1 MRGRT
6 AMNIVTAT
14 YSDLEKLEQ
23 LACFIWRESYT
34 QLLGENQ
41 VEYMLGRFQNAA
53 AFRQQMSENY
63 VYRILYDDGEM
74 IGYTASLSEGK
85 RIFLSKLYLK
95 KVYHGRGLG
104 KLMIEDVIGLYP
116 EARAIW
122 LTVNKHN
129 PSYYIYGHL
138 GFKTVDSVCTDIG
151 EGYFMDDYVMQR
163 EL

>member
-1 MRGRT
+1 
-6 AMNIVTAT
+6 MNIVTAT

-23 LACFIWRESYT
+23 LASFIWRESYT

-41 VEYMLGRFQNAA
+41 VEYMLGRFQNAR
-53 AFRQQMSENY
+53 AFRQQISENY
-63 VYRILYDDGEM
+63 VYRIMYDGGEM
-74 IGYTASLSEGK
+74 IGYTASVLEGE

-95 KVYHGRGLG
+95 KAYHGRGLG

-116 EARAIW
+116 QAKAIW

-129 PSYYIYGHL
+129 PSYDIYRHL
-138 GFKTVDSVCTDIG
+138 GFITIESVCTDIG

-163 EL
+163 DL

>member
-63 VYRILYDDGEM
+63 VYAVRRG
-74 IGYTASLSEGK
+74 AHLSQQT
-85 RIFLSKLYLK
+85 LS
-95 KVYHGRGLG
+95 
-104 KLMIEDVIGLYP
+104 
-116 EARAIW
+116 
-122 LTVNKHN
+122 
-129 PSYYIYGHL
+129 
-138 GFKTVDSVCTDIG
+138 
-151 EGYFMDDYVMQR
+151 
-163 EL
+163 

>member
-1 MRGRT
+1 
-6 AMNIVTAT
+6 MNIVTAT

-23 LACFIWRESYT
+23 MACFIWRESYT

-74 IGYTASLSEGK
+74 IGYIASLSEGG

-95 KVYHGRGLG
+95 NAYHGRGLG